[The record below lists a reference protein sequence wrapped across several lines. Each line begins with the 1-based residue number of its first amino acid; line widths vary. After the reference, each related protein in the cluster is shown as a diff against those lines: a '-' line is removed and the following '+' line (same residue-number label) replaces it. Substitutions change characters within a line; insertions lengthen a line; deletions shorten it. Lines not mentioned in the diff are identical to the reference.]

1 MKSCSASLMS
11 EEMLL
16 SLHGKKV
23 VRFALMMMGGRF
35 EVERKKKRKSR
46 RNAEIH
52 VRSEDELREVL
63 SLR

>member
-1 MKSCSASLMS
+1 MG
-11 EEMLL
+11 E
-16 SLHGKKV
+16 KV